1 MKTEKTKPVAEV
13 KQGFIIATI
22 WENKNEKGTRH
33 NVTFARLY
41 RAGKQWK
48 RSASFGADD
57 LPTLAAVAELA
68 AHRIAELTTAAAT
81 VES

>member
-1 MKTEKTKPVAEV
+1 MTEKNKPVAEV
-13 KQGFIIATI
+13 KQGLITGTI
-22 WENKNEKGTRH
+22 WENKSESGTRH

-57 LPTLAAVAELA
+57 LPNLAAVAELA
-68 AHRIAELTTAAAT
+68 ARRIVELTLAAT
-81 VES
+81 EN